1 MAAYAWMYYIVEQDK
16 VYWCYSRDLSASGF
30 AEKVSDRI
38 GKRISASD
46 ISYVDSQKQL
56 ERYLKNNTQIKLP

>member
-1 MAAYAWMYYIVEQDK
+1 MAAYAGMYYIVEQDK

-56 ERYLKNNTQIKLP
+56 ERYLNNNTQIKLP